1 MSLQDED
8 GNGAVKVERAAC
20 SYKNLSHKFKFDK
33 KRDFKAQYSHIYFT
47 RLQKMRKSLHD
58 SANRKWGEFYHR
70 LPTALTAI

>member
-8 GNGAVKVERAAC
+8 GNGTVKVKRAAC

-58 SANRKWGEFYHR
+58 SANRKWGELYHR
-70 LPTALTAI
+70 LSTALTAT